1 MCGPGAQGAPDP
13 QRFAGAD
20 FSAHC
25 RGRRWLTR
33 TISSLA
39 QAASA
44 HSRSQ
49 RAKPFIAQALAAAQ
63 RAGGGVSRQGLLAQR
78 TALDLRPRPSRQ
90 RAGEPSADRPL
101 ASGDGQD
108 PRRPPYRARSAPLA
122 AHLGY
127 LRREGVTRDGEKARL
142 FGPETEDADPKAFA
156 ERCEKDRHHFRF
168 IVSPED
174 APEMADLK
182 GFAREL
188 VGQMEKDLG
197 TKLDWV
203 AVDHWN
209 TQHPH
214 VHIIVRGVADDG
226 QDLVISRDY
235 IKEGMRA
242 RAQDLVTQELGLRS
256 DLDIRRALERQVD
269 AERWTQLD
277 RQLVRDADRHGVID
291 LAPDAGRQ
299 PDPFEALKV
308 GRLRRLEGLGLAH
321 QLGPGQWTMDAAAET
336 TLRELGERGD
346 IIKRIHRSL
355 TERGI
360 ERAAAS
366 YVLAGESLDVPI
378 IGRLVD
384 RGLDDELKGTAYA
397 VVDGVDGRTHHIKLP
412 DLDAAG
418 DSAPGS
424 IVELRKFDDAQGRRR
439 VAIAVRSDL
448 AIEDQVTASGATWLD
463 RQAVARDP
471 VALGQAGF
479 GAEVREAMDR
489 RADQLI
495 EQGLAERQARGIVFA
510 SGLIGT
516 LRRREVEALGERLA
530 AETGQPFNG
539 AATGE
544 YVAGT
549 YRQRFALA
557 SGRFAMIDDG
567 LGFQLVPWTPSLE
580 KQLGRHVSGV
590 ARADGGIDWGFG
602 RNRGLGL

>member
-1 MCGPGAQGAPDP
+1 MAEEKEFQPRPG
-13 QRFAGAD
+13 RIR
-20 FSAHC
+20 S
-25 RGRRWLTR
+25 
-33 TISSLA
+33 
-39 QAASA
+39 
-44 HSRSQ
+44 SRSQ

-63 RAGGGVSRQGLLAQR
+63 RAGGGVSRAGHLTSHRHSRFGRGRVASERANRLLTGR
-78 TALDLRPRPSRQ
+78 SRLVTIKT
-90 RAGEPSADRPL
+90 RVVRHK
-101 ASGDGQD
+101 
-108 PRRPPYRARSAPLA
+108 ARSAPLA

-142 FGPETEDADPKAFA
+142 FGPDTDDADPKAFG
-156 ERCEKDRHHFRF
+156 ERCQGDRHHFRF

-174 APEMADLK
+174 APELVDLK

-188 VGQMEKDLG
+188 VGQMERDLG
-197 TKLDWV
+197 TRLDWV

-214 VHIIVRGVADDG
+214 VHILVRGVTEDG

-256 DLDIRRALERQVD
+256 DLDIHRSLESQVE

-277 RQLVRDADRHGVID
+277 RQLVRDAGRHGIID
-291 LAPDAGRQ
+291 LAPNPAQQ
-299 PDPFEALKV
+299 PDQFHALKV
-308 GRLRRLEGLGLAH
+308 GRLRRLESLGLAH
-321 QLGPGQWTMDAAAET
+321 QLGPGQWVMDEAAET

-360 ERAAAS
+360 ERGTAS
-366 YVLAGESLDVPI
+366 YVLSGESLDVPI

-384 RGLDDELKGTAYA
+384 RGLDDELKATAYA
-397 VVDGVDGRTHHIKLP
+397 VVDGVDGRTHHIKFP

-424 IVELRKFDDAQGRRR
+424 IVELRKFVDARGQRR
-439 VAIAVRSDL
+439 VALAVRSDL
-448 AIEDQVTASGATWLD
+448 SIEAQVTASGATWLD
-463 RQAVARDP
+463 RQALARNP

-479 GAEVREAMDR
+479 GAEVREAMER
-489 RADQLI
+489 RAEHLI
-495 EQGLAERQARGIVFA
+495 EQGLAERQARGPVFA
-510 SGLIGT
+510 KNLIGT
-516 LRRREVEALGERLA
+516 LRRREFEALGQKLA
-530 AETGQPFNG
+530 AETGQPFNTS
-539 AATGE
+539 AAGE
-544 YVAGT
+544 YVVGT

-557 SGRFAMIDDG
+557 SGRLAMIDDG

-590 ARADGGIDWGFG
+590 ARDDGGVDWGFG

>member
-1 MCGPGAQGAPDP
+1 MAEDSDFQPRPG
-13 QRFAGAD
+13 RIR
-20 FSAHC
+20 S
-25 RGRRWLTR
+25 
-33 TISSLA
+33 
-39 QAASA
+39 
-44 HSRSQ
+44 SRSQ

-63 RAGGGVSRQGLLAQR
+63 RAGGGIS
-78 TALDLRPRPSRQ
+78 
-90 RAGEPSADRPL
+90 RAGHLVSHRHSRFGRGRL
-101 ASGDGQD
+101 ASVRANRLLTGCS
-108 PRRPPYRARSAPLA
+108 RLVTIKTRVVRHRARSAPPA

-127 LRREGVTRDGEKARL
+127 LRREGVTRDGEKAHL
-142 FGPETEDADPKAFA
+142 FGPDTEDADPKAFA
-156 ERCEKDRHHFRF
+156 ERCQNDRHHFRF

-174 APEMADLK
+174 ATEMADLK
-182 GFAREL
+182 GFTREL

-203 AVDHWN
+203 GVDHWN

-214 VHIIVRGVADDG
+214 VHIIARGVAEDG

-242 RAQDLVTQELGLRS
+242 RARDLVTQELGLRS
-256 DLDIRRALERQVD
+256 DLDIRRSLERQVE
-269 AERWTQLD
+269 AEYWTQLD
-277 RQLVRDADRHGVID
+277 RQLVRDAGRHGVID
-291 LAPDAGRQ
+291 LAPNPAEP
-299 PDPFEALKV
+299 PDQFHALKV
-308 GRLRRLEGLGLAH
+308 GRLRRLESLGLAY
-321 QLGPGQWTMDAAAET
+321 QLGPGQWAMDEAAET

-360 ERAAAS
+360 ERGSAS

-397 VVDGVDGRTHHIKLP
+397 VVDGVDGRTHHVRLP

-424 IVELRKFDDAQGRRR
+424 IVELRKFDDARGQRR
-439 VAIAVRSDL
+439 AALAVRSDL
-448 AIEDQVTASGATWLD
+448 SIEAQVTASGATWLD
-463 RQAVARDP
+463 RQAVAADP

-479 GAEVREAMDR
+479 GAEVRDAMQR
-489 RADQLI
+489 RAEQLI
-495 EQGLAERQARGIVFA
+495 EQGLAERQARGLAFA
-510 SGLIGT
+510 KNLLGT
-516 LRRREVEALGERLA
+516 LRRRELEDLGKQLA
-530 AETGQPFNG
+530 VETGQPFNPS
-539 AATGE
+539 AAGE

-567 LGFQLVPWTPSLE
+567 LGFLLVPWTPSLE